1 MTTLNSIKFIQWF
14 VLTNIILF
22 GCKANKD
29 KSTAIRM
36 QQQIEGRVN
45 STTSYQN
52 WANTDSTS
60 RFWRY
65 TTDSSFLF
73 HPNLGLSGQSGRL
86 EYLERNIVGMKADL
100 ERVTYDSTGAAYSE
114 EINNT
119 STSQTKYVWGRMVYL
134 LAIVSILIGI
144 YKFWRKTN

>member
-1 MTTLNSIKFIQWF
+1 MRTLNSIKFIQWF
-14 VLTNIILF
+14 VLTNIVLS

-29 KSTAIRM
+29 KSTSM
-36 QQQIEGRVN
+36 QVQQQTQGRVN
-45 STTSYQN
+45 GTTSYMHLMSI
-52 WANTDSTS
+52 DSTS
-60 RFWRY
+60 RYWRY

-73 HPNLGLSGQSGRL
+73 HPNLGLSGQSGKI

-100 ERVTYDSTGAAYSE
+100 ESVTYDSTGAAYSE

-134 LAIVSILIGI
+134 LAIVSVLIGI
-144 YKFWRKTN
+144 YHFWRKTS